1 MRGDILTMDRA
12 GDGNLRAD
20 LGYAFCGVIQAKT
33 TSYTV
38 KQNEAGKVFSNLGA
52 GAAIVFTLP
61 VPKIGITFRFMRL
74 TVAYK
79 VTITPPSGVKIQ
91 NQTAGQSIMT
101 TTTNTTDVAMI
112 TVVGISATEYMVQA
126 ESGPWCM
133 NDGSTVIP

>member
-20 LGYAFCGVIQAKT
+20 LGYSFCGVINAKT

-61 VPKIGITFRFMRL
+61 VPKIGMTFRFMRL

-79 VTITPPSGVKIQ
+79 VTITPPTGIKIQ
-91 NQTAGQSIMT
+91 NQTAAQSIMT
-101 TTTNTTDVAMI
+101 ATANTTDVGI
-112 TVVGISATEYMVQA
+112 VTVVGISATEYMVMS
-126 ESGPWCM
+126 ESGPWTL
-133 NDGSTVIP
+133 NDGSTVI